1 MNYKNNSRRL
11 LFHAPL
17 CAFLFLIT
25 LVPSLATAVDKIP
38 EVPIV
43 FVKGGCFEMGDTFG
57 DGGIDEKPVHQVCLD
72 DFYIGKFEVTQ
83 EQWEKVMGNNPSQI
97 KKGGNYPV
105 ENVSWDDAGEFA
117 RRLGRMTGLKW
128 RLPTEAEWEY
138 AARSGGKKLKFAG
151 TSDERRLDDYAWHE
165 GNADGVTHPVGEK
178 KPNGLGLYDMSG
190 NVWEWVQD
198 RYDRDY
204 YRQSAHKN
212 PKGDPFGINRIL
224 KGGSARTGV
233 GFLRASYRDYVAPD
247 TRGACFGLRL
257 ALSAK

>member
-1 MNYKNNSRRL
+1 MTIKGNFWKF
-11 LFHAPL
+11 LFYPPIS
-17 CAFLFLIT
+17 AFLLLIT
-25 LVPSLATAVDKIP
+25 LTASTAIAVDKSP
-38 EVPIV
+38 EVPIA

-83 EQWEKVMGNNPSQI
+83 KQWEAVMGNNPSHF
-97 KKGGNYPV
+97 KKGENYPV
-105 ENVSWDDAGEFA
+105 ENVSWDDTQEFT
-117 RRLGRMTGLKW
+117 RKLSRMTGLKW
-128 RLPTEAEWEY
+128 RLPTEAEWEF
-138 AARSGGKKLKFAG
+138 AARNGGKKLKFAG
-151 TSDERRLDDYAWHE
+151 TCDERSLNDYAWHHA
-165 GNADGVTHPVGEK
+165 GSDDMTHPVGAK
-178 KPNGLGLYDMSG
+178 KPNGLGIYDMSG

-204 YRQSAHKN
+204 YRQSPHKN
-212 PKGDPFGINRIL
+212 PKGDPFGLNRIL
-224 KGGSARTGV
+224 KGGSTRTET